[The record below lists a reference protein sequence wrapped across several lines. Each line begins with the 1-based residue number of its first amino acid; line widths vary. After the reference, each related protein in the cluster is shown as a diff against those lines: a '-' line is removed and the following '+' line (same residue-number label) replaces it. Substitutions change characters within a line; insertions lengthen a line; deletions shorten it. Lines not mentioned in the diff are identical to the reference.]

1 MTITG
6 IIRVWFQWLGQ
17 ILCTIYYLSI
27 PRDPTFVAF
36 QWLDPSLFWDA
47 KLDHF
52 EGLRFEISMGSDEAS
67 GADDEDGEVG
77 IGEAGDQDGKGWS

>member
-67 GADDEDGEVG
+67 GAGDEDGEVG